1 MNRFL
6 EHTKLM
12 AESRSEEKQPTED
25 ESLPAKPPTL

>member
-12 AESRSEEKQPTED
+12 AESQSEEKQPLKD
-25 ESLPAKPPTL
+25 EGQVHDAR

>member
-12 AESRSEEKQPTED
+12 AESRIEEKQPTKD
-25 ESLPAKPPTL
+25 EGQVHDAR